1 MQVCDVIN
9 LTLVNNTETKQTS
22 GIFEQPDS
30 GVNNFSAA
38 RTEHPRWNDGN
49 GVYGIDLLNF
59 KALPSGNR
67 SNTGAYQNIGAY
79 GWIWTNSATPPF
91 GAVALRISYNSET
104 ISAPNPNFE
113 NGFSVRC
120 LRNLIDNEALLEDG
134 TIIEN
139 AYTDIDG
146 NIYNAVKIGTQVW
159 INSNLK
165 VTKYAD
171 GSPITTGL
179 NDTDWASNL
188 NGAYAVYPYVGYMN
202 SEAEMIASYG
212 LLYNWYAV
220 GYHNLI
226 TAGDHNWHVP
236 DYGELSTLLDYL
248 TVNYTNY
255 AAGTILKSYW
265 QVNSPYIV
273 ESIAV
278 TNETPDSNYDSILNS
293 VIANPILINKIIY
306 NCANSVQLFN
316 NIKQIEKTVY
326 GEVIER
332 TINLQNYIDPLNPN
346 HVIEINLDTP
356 IVINNVQYLQMDLEA
371 YTSAN
376 IIFEY
381 CQGTPDDVV
390 QNITDQN
397 TRISL
402 NPIKGD
408 IMYKPEIKDVLVKYS
423 KNQAVTNKAQV
434 LPLLIAGTA
443 AFIIYKLLKQ

>member
-9 LTLVNNTETKQTS
+9 LTLVNNTDTKQTS

-38 RTEHPRWNDGN
+38 RTTHPRWDDG
-49 GVYGIDLLNF
+49 GSFYGIDLLNF
-59 KALPSGNR
+59 KALPAGRR
-67 SNTGAYQNIGAY
+67 SNTGTYDGIGQYAYFWSIAPSSGINAFYVSLNYLSESIYSGLISQ
-79 GWIWTNSATPPF
+79 TNA
-91 GAVALRISYNSET
+91 
-104 ISAPNPNFE
+104 
-113 NGFSVRC
+113 FSVRC
-120 LRNLIDNEALLEDG
+120 FRDATSSELLLENG
-134 TIIEN
+134 TIIQN

-146 NIYNAVKIGTQVW
+146 NVYNAVKIGTQVW

-165 VTKYAD
+165 VTRYTN
-171 GSPITTGL
+171 GSPAT
-179 NDTDWASNL
+179 
-188 NGAYAVYPYVGYMN
+188 YFVYPYAGYFDT
-202 SEAEMIASYG
+202 EQEMINTYG
-212 LLYNWYAV
+212 LLYSWFDANYIIESGWQLPA
-220 GYHNLI
+220 HDDFTTLI
-226 TAGDHNWHVP
+226 
-236 DYGELSTLLDYL
+236 SYL
-248 TVNYTNY
+248 TSNYTDY

-265 QVNSPYIV
+265 QVNSPYVI
-273 ESIAV
+273 ESIGV

-402 NPIKGD
+402 NPIKDD

-423 KNQAVTNKAQV
+423 KNQAVTNKVQV

-443 AFIIYKLLKQ
+443 AFIIYKLLKR